1 MSDKKEY
8 SLDNISEVG
17 SSYYTSGAALYM
29 PQLLQSILSSNDKVL
44 RDFNISGVLSK
55 SLDEL
60 LLFMERNGGRKVIA
74 KYTHDYVFV
83 WEDRSY
89 VSIDFDKSNN
99 NIIVSGFY
107 INELF
112 VSMISLL
119 EKDFVSKVKKNLV
132 FTIMRTSSNLE
143 IKSMGNG
150 SAPLI
155 ADNYLPEVLEE
166 IDYVISAF
174 NKTPPGGRI
183 CILNGEPGTG
193 KTHLIRSI
201 LTRMDCVFLIVPTNL
216 IDSLDKPEFMPL
228 LLNIKTEHGKPIIMI
243 IEDGDVCLVPRKND
257 NISTISSLLN
267 LSDGILGSMIDI
279 KMIISTN
286 AEIKD
291 MDQAILRPGR
301 LCRNIHVGPLPYEQ
315 ANRVYQRLINS
326 SDTKLDY
333 RKYYTLAEIYDVYNN
348 IGLIPIKFTT
358 NSKRIIGFSST
369 PSSDQNLTVNKSAL
383 DIK

>member
-8 SLDNISEVG
+8 SLDHISNVG
-17 SSYYTSGAALYM
+17 HSYYTGGAAFYM
-29 PQLLQSILSSNDKVL
+29 PRLMQSLLSSDDKILS
-44 RDFNISGVLSK
+44 DFSIAGILSK

-60 LLFMERNGGRKVIA
+60 LSFMESNGGRKVVA
-74 KYTHDYVFV
+74 KYLHDYVYVWKDYSFV
-83 WEDRSY
+83 N
-89 VSIDFDKSNN
+89 IDFNKHNN
-99 NIIVSGFY
+99 NVTISGYYTDKIF
-107 INELF
+107 IN
-112 VSMISLL
+112 MIAVL
-119 EKDFVSKVKKNLV
+119 EKEFVSKVKKNLV
-132 FTIMRTSSNLE
+132 FTIMRSSSSLE

-155 ADNYLPEVLEE
+155 VDNYLPEVLEE
-166 IDYVISAF
+166 VDYVISAF
-174 NKTPPGGRI
+174 SKTPPGGRI

-201 LTRMDCVFLIVPTNL
+201 LMRMDCVFLIVPTNL

-228 LLNIKTEHGKPIIMI
+228 LMNIKNEHEKPIIMI

-286 AEIKD
+286 AEIRD

-315 ANRVYQRLINS
+315 ANRVYQRLTNS
-326 SDTKLDY
+326 SDAKLEY
-333 RKYYTLAEIYDVYNN
+333 RKYYTLAEIYDMVNN
-348 IGLIPIKFTT
+348 IGLTPIKHH
-358 NSKRIIGFSST
+358 NMKRIIGFSSVT
-369 PSSDQNLTVNKSAL
+369 SNQDLILNKSVL
-383 DIK
+383 EIK